1 MRKSLN
7 SVQTRTISDNITY
20 IVDELN
26 ATLQED
32 STLSMMS
39 RVAAARL
46 ALSTIEKVLWG
57 YAE

>member
-7 SVQTRTISDNITY
+7 YVQTRTISDNITY
-20 IVDELN
+20 IIAELN

-32 STLSMMS
+32 STLEMYG
-39 RVAAARL
+39 RVAAARIG
-46 ALSTIEKVLWG
+46 LSTIEKVLLG